1 MNNIL
6 PGSFFTVAEEIANAI
21 THGIGAAL
29 AIAGTVVMIVTAAMT
44 GDPWKIVSVS
54 IYGATLILLFLMSTL
69 YHALVPEKAKRVFRV
84 FDHSSIFLLI
94 AGSYI
99 PYTLVTLRG
108 PLGWTIFG
116 LVWALAIVG
125 VVLNC
130 ISIERFEK
138 FSLAAYLGM
147 GWCIVIAIVPLI
159 RLLPAGGLAFL
170 VTGGL
175 AYTFGVYFY
184 RKDTVK
190 YMHSVWH
197 LFVLAGALLHYFAV
211 QFYVI

>member
-1 MNNIL
+1 M
-6 PGSFFTVAEEIANAI
+6 
-21 THGIGAAL
+21 
-29 AIAGTVVMIVTAAMT
+29 
-44 GDPWKIVSVS
+44 
-54 IYGATLILLFLMSTL
+54 
-69 YHALVPEKAKRVFRV
+69 
-84 FDHSSIFLLI
+84 
-94 AGSYI
+94 
-99 PYTLVTLRG
+99 
-108 PLGWTIFG
+108 
-116 LVWALAIVG
+116 G

-138 FSLAAYLGM
+138 FFLAAYLGM